1 MKKLLKNSLPISDKR
16 LENLPGMGLEVNL
29 LLYSKLFDSVPMNVI
44 ANSMSTNYNKT
55 NHQRTLNF
63 HSASSNE
70 KKIPKQIA
78 FQNIEIDRSVLV
90 DNVKN
95 LVKKINNLNL
105 TKSETE
111 AEPLDAWQF

>member
-55 NHQRTLNF
+55 NQRTLNF

-70 KKIPKQIA
+70 KKIPKQIP
-78 FQNIEIDRSVLV
+78 FQNIEVDRSVLV

-95 LVKKINNLNL
+95 LVKKMNNLNL
-105 TKSETE
+105 TKS
-111 AEPLDAWQF
+111 APLEAWQL